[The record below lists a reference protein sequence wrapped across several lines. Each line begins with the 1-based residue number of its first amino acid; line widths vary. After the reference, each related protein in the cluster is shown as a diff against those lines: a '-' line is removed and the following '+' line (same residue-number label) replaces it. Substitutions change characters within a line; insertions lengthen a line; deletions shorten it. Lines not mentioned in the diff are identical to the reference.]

1 MEPHGYMTDQ
11 QFGELVKTARMRR
24 KWSQGEL
31 ASKMKAM
38 GVEISQAKVSVIE
51 RGAQPTNQEM
61 RRALVELLE
70 LSPGPPSPPP
80 PPSPSVVRDP
90 PPMPAEAPKGEELT
104 FSSAPPPR
112 VRRPARRPSLPV
124 SVADLPRTT
133 LYLEHST
140 KRLLDAAARV
150 TGRPAYKLL
159 AEGFLE
165 WLERLPQ
172 EEQRLIHS
180 FAERS

>member
-1 MEPHGYMTDQ
+1 MTDQ

-70 LSPGPPSPPP
+70 LPPGPPSPGSPSPPQSLPVVQEQPPAQVGEGTTPSWTPP
-80 PPSPSVVRDP
+80 PPRAS
-90 PPMPAEAPKGEELT
+90 
-104 FSSAPPPR
+104 
-112 VRRPARRPSLPV
+112 RRGRRATLPV